1 MRVNIEDIKKAI
13 ASEIKTMNLQD
24 VLDSS
29 AVNTI
34 AMRIKNEADFNR
46 TVSQAPKGVL
56 PESELPIPTNNF
68 SNNSFPEESD
78 ILSKDPNT
86 IEQPEN
92 NDAAPTIDVQ
102 PEIPSGSFPTDVAY
116 APEVSNKPIIPYE
129 IQNKE
134 PIKLFV
140 FQESE
145 LVQNGEVLAAK
156 EFATVDDPNT
166 KKSMT
171 SIWIDQVNL
180 KAEMYLVK
188 FEKIGDMTY
197 DFTSNSATL
206 NREQGVAPQNNAPIN
221 TETPYMGVE
230 VPEKYTDIE
239 TVALNAAKQAIQN
252 YQKTNIQ
259 TMQEEISK
267 ADSSFIEAQYTKVE
281 LPTILKEHIN
291 WGEGQVYSG
300 DKEVKMLT
308 KNKDNKFTAYLVGE
322 KDVYVIDHKT
332 EACFKKD

>member
-1 MRVNIEDIKKAI
+1 MKVNIDDIKKAI

-29 AVNTI
+29 VVNVI

-46 TVSQAPKGVL
+46 TVSEAPKGVL
-56 PESELPIPTNNF
+56 PESEFPIPTNFN
-68 SNNSFPEESD
+68 NNSFPEESD
-78 ILSKDPNT
+78 ILSNNPNT
-86 IEQPEN
+86 IEQPEE
-92 NDAAPTIDVQ
+92 NDIATVDVQ

-116 APEVSNKPIIPYE
+116 SPEVSNKPIIPYE

-134 PIKLFV
+134 PVKLFV

-171 SIWIDQVNL
+171 SIWVDQVNL

-197 DFTSNSATL
+197 DFTSNSAIL
-206 NREQGVAPQNNAPIN
+206 NREQNSVPQNNVPIN

-230 VPEKYTDIE
+230 VADKQTDIE
-239 TVALNAAKQAIQN
+239 TIALNAAKQAIQN
-252 YQKTNIQ
+252 YQTTNIQ

-267 ADSSFIEAQYTKVE
+267 ADSNFIEEQYTKVE
-281 LPTILKEHIN
+281 LPTVLKEHIN
-291 WGEGQVYSG
+291 WGEGQVYSNE
-300 DKEVKMLT
+300 KEVKMLT

-332 EACFKKD
+332 EACYKKG